1 MSEQQV
7 SVERLEVR
15 TDDVAAV
22 TDLVNAVYAVAEDG
36 MWLAGTA
43 RTDRDEIECCAREG
57 TVRLA
62 RLDGQVVGCI
72 RVVRIDDTTAE
83 FGMLAVDP
91 TIRGKGIGQKLID
104 FTESECAARGFETMQ
119 LEVIRPRDRSLESK
133 IFLDSLYTRLGYVI
147 EETASIESRHPELE
161 PALAVPC
168 EVVVYRKP
176 LGS

>member
-1 MSEQQV
+1 CGSRATDRRFRLGSGGGGNRPGVLDGEASGAASPGPPGDPAASPSGPRMSEQQV

-91 TIRGKGIGQKLID
+91 TIRGKGIGRKLID
-104 FTESECAARGFETMQ
+104 SAESECAARGFETMQ
-119 LEVIRPRDRSLESK
+119 LEVIRPRDRSL
-133 IFLDSLYTRLGYVI
+133 
-147 EETASIESRHPELE
+147 
-161 PALAVPC
+161 
-168 EVVVYRKP
+168 
-176 LGS
+176 